1 MNTSAARERLSRV
14 DRAWLRMDNDVNR
27 MTVVGVWLLQ
37 PKVSYEALCRR
48 VEAKLLAYERFR
60 SIVER
65 DSDGAHWRIADDFDL
80 RRHVVREKL
89 KRRRAMPIRLLP
101 ARPDAWGRAIQSP

>member
-1 MNTSAARERLSRV
+1 MNTTDAVNVLLV
-14 DRAWLRMDNDVNR
+14 DD
-27 MTVVGVWLLQ
+27 Q
-37 PKVSYEALCRR
+37 P
-48 VEAKLLAYERFR
+48 AKLLAYERFR

-89 KRRRAMPIRLLP
+89 KRRR
-101 ARPDAWGRAIQSP
+101 GQSERAAHG